1 MYGLSVI
8 VPSWSYWAAPRKLQP
23 LWELYYAT
31 LIEDRCPEASV
42 DVVDLRLPDTQN
54 SSLVVEE
61 RDVYFYWIM
70 KSADANEIYDLVG
83 DLRQKYR
90 NSLHLAGGTHVEN
103 CPDECEKIFD
113 SIFIGTAEEVIVGAL
128 SDWESGKLATRYR
141 GSAASP
147 FHHYGHAR
155 RSYLPSDSI
164 VNKDHFKQ
172 HGDYLGTGAYFS
184 RGCSFRCR
192 FCVYNRPGK
201 FEYRTG
207 TQITSEINYLKQE
220 YGVEAVN
227 LRDEVCIPVNP
238 KLAKEYLEAIG
249 NAGVTWR
256 GQTVPFGDE
265 DMLRLARDSGCVEL
279 AIGVES
285 ADSDSVLEI
294 SNKPSKSLVQ
304 IRRYIELLKK
314 YNIKVKVCLIMGLP
328 GESENVLE
336 RTLHF
341 LEEMEPD
348 FVSVSAFD
356 PIPGSDFFNQ
366 REEFGIAEID
376 DNLAKHSHLVYRY
389 GDNEKVGLPFRYAE
403 EAKWGRPLS
412 RDVILEN
419 LKSVQSYLRDR
430 NMVY

>member
-8 VPSWSYWAAPRKLQP
+8 IPSWKYWAAPRKLQP

-31 LIEDRCPEASV
+31 LIEDRCPEAV
-42 DVVDLRLPDTQN
+42 VEVVDLRLPTIQDDRPIVAEQ
-54 SSLVVEE
+54 
-61 RDVYFYWIM
+61 DVYFYWIM
-70 KSADANEIYDLVG
+70 KSADANEIYDLVR
-83 DLRQKYR
+83 DLRQKHR
-90 NSLHLAGGTHVEN
+90 KSVHVAGGTHVEN
-103 CPDECEKIFD
+103 FPQECEDIFD
-113 SIFIGTAEEVIVGAL
+113 SIFIGTAEEVIVEAL
-128 SDWESGKLATRYR
+128 SDWEAGNLAGRYQ
-141 GSAASP
+141 GSVASP
-147 FHHYGHAR
+147 FSNYRHAR

-172 HGDYLGTGAYFS
+172 HGDYFGTGAYFS

-207 TQITSEINYLKQE
+207 SQITSEINYLKRD
-220 YGVEAVN
+220 YGVEAIN
-227 LRDEVCIPVNP
+227 LRDEVCIPVNS

-249 NAGVTWR
+249 NAGIIWR

-285 ADSDSVLEI
+285 ADSDRVLEI
-294 SNKPSKSLVQ
+294 SNKPSKSLSQ
-304 IRRYIELLKK
+304 SRRYIELLKK
-314 YNIKVKVCLIMGLP
+314 YGIKIKVCLIMGLP

-336 RTLHF
+336 RTLCF

-356 PIPGSDFFNQ
+356 PVPGSEFFNQ
-366 REEFGIAEID
+366 PEDFGIAEID
-376 DNLAKHSHLVYRY
+376 DNLAKHAHLVYRY
-389 GDNEKVGLPFRYAE
+389 GDNEEVGLPFRYAE
-403 EAKWGRPLS
+403 ESKWGRPLP